1 MLVSIVAPV
10 HNEFSNLPFFYNRVI
25 AAIASSN
32 FDFEIIFVDDGSSD
46 ESFNY
51 IKYLS
56 STDERVF
63 GYRLSRNFGH
73 QNAVTCGLHKAHGD
87 AIIIIDSDL
96 QDPPELIPDMIREWQ
111 RGFKNVYCV
120 RTSREGE
127 TIFKKMTA
135 NLFYRVLSIISDYP
149 IPANT
154 GDFRLIDRTL
164 LEALK
169 KMNED
174 NPYLRG
180 MIAWLGFPSTSLS
193 YVRDA
198 RYSGTTS
205 YTFKKMFS
213 FSKDAIFSFSSK
225 PLRLSTYLG
234 GSGFLVSV
242 ILSGSILFHKLLNP
256 DRSVPGYVSLMLAIL
271 LLGSLQ
277 LVSIGLIG
285 EYLQRIFL
293 QVKKRPL
300 YVVDEVSERSE

>member
-10 HNEFSNLPFFYNRVI
+10 HNEFSNLPIFYNRVI
-25 AAIASSN
+25 AAMDSSD
-32 FDFEIIFVDDGSSD
+32 FDFEIVFVDDGSSD

-56 STDERVF
+56 SIDMRVF

-73 QNAVTCGLHKAHGD
+73 QNAVTCGLHNAHGD

-111 RGFKNVYCV
+111 QGFKNVYCV
-120 RTSREGE
+120 RTSRDGE

-135 NLFYRVLSIISDYP
+135 NLFYRVLSVISDYP
-149 IPANT
+149 IPGNT

-180 MIAWLGFPSTSLS
+180 MIAWLGFPSTSLT

-198 RYSGTTS
+198 RYSGSTS
-205 YTFKKMFS
+205 YTLKKMFS

-242 ILSGSILFHKLLNP
+242 ILSGSILVRKLMNP
-256 DRSVPGYVSLMLAIL
+256 ERSVPGYVSLMLAIL

-277 LVSIGLIG
+277 LLSIGLIG

-300 YVVDEVSERSE
+300 YVVDEISQRLD